1 MADVLSAS
9 IERYGAAFAAVLPTC
24 RVWVNGEPAEPDVA
38 VGETDEVALL
48 PPVSGG

>member
-1 MADVLSAS
+1 
-9 IERYGAAFAAVLPTC
+9 
-24 RVWVNGEPAEPDVA
+24 VWVNGEPAEPDVP